1 MKQHSTKAIIFA
13 TDQNKIEYAVATIEQ
28 ILYEDDTFDYS
39 IKPNYSV
46 ISLTNSSFFQG
57 IPGLNLD
64 LKNDEYIRTDS
75 VPTFIY
81 ERTPQKNREDLWQLL
96 EEVNLDYYNP
106 LEWLIRSNKKYTGD
120 HLSVK
125 AYREPITKTIIN
137 SIQPY
142 DSFNL
147 HNINDIA
154 SNTFLKL
161 KNILEIIVN
170 GANLNIGNFV
180 IDDNNRLSLYTIF
193 YNLYINERNIRKN
206 QQKTGIKNTIKAYK
220 GRSKIKISYPKLVEI
235 MTLYENKEM
244 SLEEAMKSLNLISE
258 ATFYRRLKEFRN
270 NYLNDIKEKSNQI
283 D

>member
-28 ILYEDDTFDYS
+28 ILYEDDSFEYS

-161 KNILEIIVN
+161 KIILEIIVN

-244 SLEEAMKSLNLISE
+244 SLKEAMKSLNLISE